1 MTRSRLAG
9 IPALLALLALTF
21 FSPACNNCDNCCIRF
36 SSATLPALG
45 TVACVK
51 GAGATC
57 ELLAVDLII
66 TDVDDIF
73 TAEFTILFDPAIAN
87 YEGTS
92 SEGSIL
98 ESDGTQLTMLANE
111 RPGEITILISRLG
124 GVFGDIDAVGEQ
136 FLARMYFSK
145 AADNGSSTLV
155 FGTARLFSSQFPPEI
170 IPDIEWSGG
179 TLLIR

>member
-9 IPALLALLALTF
+9 IPALLTILALTF
-21 FSPACNNCDNCCIRF
+21 FSPSCNNCDNCCIRF
-36 SSATLPALG
+36 SSATPPAPG
-45 TVACVK
+45 AVACVE

-66 TDVDDIF
+66 SDIDDIF
-73 TAEFTILFDPAIAN
+73 TAEFTIIFDPAVAH
-87 YEGTS
+87 YEGMS

-98 ESDGTQLTMLANE
+98 ESDGTQLTKLENHQ
-111 RPGEITILISRLG
+111 PGEITIIISRLG
-124 GVFGDIDAVGEQ
+124 AAFGGIDAVGEQ

-145 AADNGSSTLV
+145 VADNGSTTML
-155 FGTARLFSSQFPPEI
+155 FNTARLFNSQFPPEI
-170 IPDIEWSGG
+170 IPDVEWAGG

>member
-21 FSPACNNCDNCCIRF
+21 FYPACNNCDNCCIRF
-36 SSATLPALG
+36 ASATLPAPG
-45 TVACVK
+45 AVACVE

-66 TDVDDIF
+66 SDIDDIF

-87 YEGTS
+87 YEGAS

-111 RPGEITILISRLG
+111 QPGEITILISRLG
-124 GVFGDIDAVGEQ
+124 AAFGGIDVVGEQ
-136 FLARMYFSK
+136 FLARLYFSK
-145 AADNGSSTLV
+145 VADSGSSTLL
-155 FGTARLFSSQFPPEI
+155 FETARLFSSQFPPEI
-170 IPDIEWSGG
+170 IPDVDWSGG